1 MIHLKCQTTQ
11 LSKVLAQ
18 WNSRS
23 NTMDTTGS
31 IRASL
36 KGSSPGFHPQNIE
49 PAVLDRAK
57 QFLESLQFDLRIRQM
72 LYPDKMEISL
82 GKHVYY
88 VLGNEQKYEPG
99 YLICMKGQPLVFI
112 HSRFQF
118 GFTLRLRLHASLYQ
132 KEAVF
137 VGTLDTVHAQ
147 LRLEDVLY
155 YSGQN
160 MVRDP
165 YTRRYNV
172 LKGFMEN
179 SFVQDKRLSGLTV
192 SLAQPTPLASLKETI
207 ESGQFHS
214 VDLIPEQGGRR
225 RWYIPL
231 HPQTPRAPRDTNPV
245 IQKNTTVIPTVI
257 PTVVETQATTVKNTS
272 LARAIATKV
281 TGLPDTYDLTDST
294 GQAIGRAAVQNAQIS
309 IELRQAITKPGV
321 KRVPVRVEWYS
332 DFERYQILGLDA

>member
-1 MIHLKCQTTQ
+1 
-11 LSKVLAQ
+11 
-18 WNSRS
+18 
-23 NTMDTTGS
+23 MDTTGS

-72 LYPDKMEISL
+72 LYPDKMEVSL

-99 YLICMKGQPLVFI
+99 FLICMKGQPLVFI

-160 MVRDP
+160 MIRDP

-192 SLAQPTPLASLKETI
+192 TLAQPTPLATLKETI

-231 HPQTPRAPRDTNPV
+231 HPHTQTSRVPRDVNVNVNTV
-245 IQKNTTVIPTVI
+245 VQKNTTVVPI
-257 PTVVETQATTVKNTS
+257 VVETQVASVKNTS
-272 LARAIATKV
+272 LTRAIASKV

-294 GQAIGRAAVQNAQIS
+294 GQSIGRAAVQNAQTS

-321 KRVPVRVEWYS
+321 KRVPVRVEWYA

>member
-1 MIHLKCQTTQ
+1 
-11 LSKVLAQ
+11 
-18 WNSRS
+18 
-23 NTMDTTGS
+23 MDTTGS

-72 LYPDKMEISL
+72 LYPDKMEVSL

-99 YLICMKGQPLVFI
+99 FLICMKGQPLVFI

-160 MVRDP
+160 MIRDP

-192 SLAQPTPLASLKETI
+192 TLAQPTPLATLKETI

-231 HPQTPRAPRDTNPV
+231 HTQTSRVHRDVNVNTV
-245 IQKNTTVIPTVI
+245 VQKNTTVV
-257 PTVVETQATTVKNTS
+257 PTVVETQVASVKNTS
-272 LARAIATKV
+272 LTRAIASKV

-294 GQAIGRAAVQNAQIS
+294 GQSIGRAAVQNAQTS

-321 KRVPVRVEWYS
+321 KRVPVCVEWYA

>member
-1 MIHLKCQTTQ
+1 
-11 LSKVLAQ
+11 
-18 WNSRS
+18 
-23 NTMDTTGS
+23 MDTTGS

-99 YLICMKGQPLVFI
+99 FLICMKGQPLVFI

-160 MVRDP
+160 MIRDP

-192 SLAQPTPLASLKETI
+192 SLAQPTPLATLKETI

-231 HPQTPRAPRDTNPV
+231 HPQTPRAPRDTNPAV
-245 IQKNTTVIPTVI
+245 QKNTTVIPTVI
-257 PTVVETQATTVKNTS
+257 PIVAETQAITVKNTS
-272 LARAIATKV
+272 HTRAIATKV

-294 GQAIGRAAVQNAQIS
+294 GQAIGRAAVQNAQTS

>member
-1 MIHLKCQTTQ
+1 
-11 LSKVLAQ
+11 
-18 WNSRS
+18 
-23 NTMDTTGS
+23 MDTTGS

-72 LYPDKMEISL
+72 LYPDKMEVSL

-99 YLICMKGQPLVFI
+99 FLICMKGQPLVFI

-160 MVRDP
+160 MIRDP

-179 SFVQDKRLSGLTV
+179 CFVQDKRLSGLTV
-192 SLAQPTPLASLKETI
+192 TLAQPTPLATLKETI

-231 HPQTPRAPRDTNPV
+231 HTQTSRVHRDVNVNTV
-245 IQKNTTVIPTVI
+245 VQKNTTVV
-257 PTVVETQATTVKNTS
+257 PTVVETQVASVKNTS
-272 LARAIATKV
+272 LTRAIASKV

-294 GQAIGRAAVQNAQIS
+294 GQSIGRAAVQNAQTS

-321 KRVPVRVEWYS
+321 KRVPVCVEWYA